1 MRLDSHLAAFFSK
14 NNFFWKIFFQ
24 TTFFLNIPIINLKS
38 GDFFLFLLQINNRRD
53 DDVCHDDK
61 PPAGEETGQTIE
73 CYRSSEEDDGE
84 RGKAIFHL
92 IALETPL
99 LEFQGEKRH
108 LANQQIAGD
117 ENQSQNDEY
126 RP

>member
-1 MRLDSHLAAFFSK
+1 MRLDSHLAAFFLK
-14 NNFFWKIFFQ
+14 TTFLEDFFPNNIFFKYPNNQ
-24 TTFFLNIPIINLKS
+24 LKI
-38 GDFFLFLLQINNRRD
+38 GEFFLFLLQINNRRD

-73 CYRSSEEDDGE
+73 CYRSSEDDDGE

-99 LEFQGEKRH
+99 LELQGEKRH

>member
-1 MRLDSHLAAFFSK
+1 MMTYATMTSHQL
-14 NNFFWKIFFQ
+14 
-24 TTFFLNIPIINLKS
+24 
-38 GDFFLFLLQINNRRD
+38 
-53 DDVCHDDK
+53 
-61 PPAGEETGQTIE
+61 GEETGQTIE

-126 RP
+126 RPRISF